1 MGSPIGHQALLV
13 VDVGSTFTKAALVQ
27 VSDAD
32 GDETGAVLG
41 RAETPT
47 TLDTDVM
54 DGVRSLAAHLGDAA
68 AVDDGRIVACS
79 SAGGG
84 LRLAVIGYERT
95 VTAEAGYRV
104 GLSAGAKVVHVAS
117 GPPAEPPHR
126 LR

>member
-1 MGSPIGHQALLV
+1 MGSPTSHQAILV

-54 DGVRSLAAHLGDAA
+54 DGVRSLAAHLGDCLLYTSPSPR
-68 AVDDGRIVACS
+68 DRTRSRMPS
-79 SAGGG
+79 SA
-84 LRLAVIGYERT
+84 
-95 VTAEAGYRV
+95 
-104 GLSAGAKVVHVAS
+104 
-117 GPPAEPPHR
+117 
-126 LR
+126 